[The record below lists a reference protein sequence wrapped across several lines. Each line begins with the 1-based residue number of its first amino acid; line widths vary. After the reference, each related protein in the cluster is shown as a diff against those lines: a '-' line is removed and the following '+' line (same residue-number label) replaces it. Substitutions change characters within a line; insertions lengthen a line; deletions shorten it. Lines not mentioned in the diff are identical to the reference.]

1 MMKLTKRQKEILD
14 YVREFIEREHYS
26 PSMEEIAENF
36 HFASLNAVFKH
47 LGALE
52 ARGFLH
58 RDANRARSI
67 ELKPLE
73 AHAVRSLPLFGY
85 IAAGRPIEA
94 LSVPET
100 LTVPEDLLSGRGSF
114 YVLRVRG
121 ESMIDDHIEDGDYV
135 VIDSRVDVEDGRT
148 VVALVDGES
157 VTLKKLYREGP
168 QVRLQPAND
177 SIAPL
182 LLDGSRVQ
190 VQGVVVALMRKY
202 K

>member
-1 MMKLTKRQKEILD
+1 
-14 YVREFIEREHYS
+14 
-26 PSMEEIAENF
+26 
-36 HFASLNAVFKH
+36 
-47 LGALE
+47 
-52 ARGFLH
+52 
-58 RDANRARSI
+58 
-67 ELKPLE
+67 
-73 AHAVRSLPLFGY
+73 
-85 IAAGRPIEA
+85 
-94 LSVPET
+94 
-100 LTVPEDLLSGRGSF
+100 
-114 YVLRVRG
+114 
-121 ESMIDDHIEDGDYV
+121 